1 MIEGLLDGI
10 ADLDAVWLLALAF
23 FLPYG
28 ECVAVLDMIVP
39 GELGLIIIG
48 AAASTSDVPLLAVI
62 IAGTFGA
69 FLGDSTSWFIGHR
82 WGTSFLT
89 RWEPI
94 RRRTEEPLIAAER
107 HFERYGG
114 PTVFGARFIGPL
126 RALVPLVAGTT
137 GMPYRRFVPW
147 NALASA
153 VWVTMVIVLGAVFG
167 ESLARILDDIGI
179 GIGPVRK
186 IHPKRVSLSTGPAF
200 TCSGEALD
208 EMPAK
213 FRMNARLAE
222 ADAAVAGW
230 IGAVVRLCDVVAG
243 GWTARQAQI
252 VGLALLHPG
261 ATHQDLADRLRPRA
275 SRQLVTKTLAANGW
289 DGLAAALEQFEKFD
303 WTSLST

>member
-1 MIEGLLDGI
+1 MAGRLYVALTGDLVGSRELSGSRLGRVRREVIAAVDRLGRLDRSIVRGRPEFFRGDAWQALIGRPEHGLRAALYLRSALI
-10 ADLDAVWLLALAF
+10 ARD
-23 FLPYG
+23 
-28 ECVAVLDMIVP
+28 
-39 GELGLIIIG
+39 
-48 AAASTSDVPLLAVI
+48 
-62 IAGTFGA
+62 
-69 FLGDSTSWFIGHR
+69 LGD
-82 WGTSFLT
+82 T
-89 RWEPI
+89 R
-94 RRRTEEPLIAAER
+94 
-107 HFERYGG
+107 
-114 PTVFGARFIGPL
+114 
-126 RALVPLVAGTT
+126 
-137 GMPYRRFVPW
+137 
-147 NALASA
+147 
-153 VWVTMVIVLGAVFG
+153 
-167 ESLARILDDIGI
+167 IGI